1 MTRPVS
7 REETGEA
14 GIEAEVRSEVAVT
27 KAAPGAAVTTVM
39 DPSPTTPRVQCHQE
53 SMCYDLLKWW
63 RLRALLVKNFIR
75 MWRNLGFLVFQF
87 LIPTVQVSHLNR
99 KPYTNFA
106 SDAII
111 CPSIQST
118 FYILHLM

>member
-7 REETGEA
+7 REETGREA
-14 GIEAEVRSEVAVT
+14 GIEAEASCEAAVT
-27 KAAPGAAVTTVM
+27 KGPAVTTMM
-39 DPSPTTPRVQCHQE
+39 DPAPPTPRVQCHQE

-87 LIPTVQVSHLNR
+87 LIPTVQVSHLIR